1 MLAGYLKEN
10 FPEIVQST
18 NFSNMELKVAH
29 EETGFYC
36 SGSYVDPEF
45 FNMFSLTFLNGDPT
59 TALSR
64 PNSIVISKS
73 LSLRLFGNKNPAGK
87 TLEIND
93 ANNYSISGIIED
105 IPENSHIQFDF
116 LMPFSDADDWMKTW
130 NAKWTNT
137 YIMLQ
142 ENSRP
147 EEVNKKISGVM
158 NLFQPSW
165 GNILYL
171 VPVIKSHLYALRG
184 RGLIAYVLIFSAMAI
199 IIILLA
205 CVNFMNLS
213 TARFELRQKEI
224 FIKKISGS
232 KRWQLAVQFLSESVF
247 LTFIA
252 FIIAMILVELLLP
265 SINNLLH
272 TSLEIKYNF

>member
-1 MLAGYLKEN
+1 
-10 FPEIVQST
+10 
-18 NFSNMELKVAH
+18 
-29 EETGFYC
+29 
-36 SGSYVDPEF
+36 
-45 FNMFSLTFLNGDPT
+45 
-59 TALSR
+59 
-64 PNSIVISKS
+64 